1 MSNMRAVTV
10 AEFGPP
16 ENLIVT
22 VAEKP
27 RPGPGE
33 VLLKVAAAGVNRADL
48 LQRQGHYP
56 PPPGASDIIGMEA
69 SGNVAELGADVND
82 WEPGQEVCA
91 LLAGGGYAEYVTV
104 PAGHLLP
111 VPDGVDLVD
120 AAALPEVACTVLSNL
135 KRTAHLRSGELLL
148 LHGGASGIGTHAI
161 QWGKEIGATV
171 AVTAGSAEKLEFCR
185 DLGADITINYNDED
199 FLDVIK
205 SHGGADVILDIIGAK
220 YLDRNVSALAKDGR
234 LVVIGMQGGA
244 KAELNIGALLA
255 KRGTIHATAL
265 RGRTLEDKAAIVA
278 DTIATTWPMIA
289 AGKVKPVVGKKFPL
303 AEAAAAHTLLDAG
316 KVTGKVLLTV

>member
-1 MSNMRAVTV
+1 MRAITVT
-10 AEFGPP
+10 EPGPP
-16 ENLIVT
+16 ENL
-22 VAEKP
+22 VATDVDKP

-33 VLLKVAAAGVNRADL
+33 VLIKVAAAGVNRADL
-48 LQRQGHYP
+48 LQRQGNYP

-69 SGNVAELGADVND
+69 SGTVDELGADVSD
-82 WEPGQEVCA
+82 WEQGQEVCA

-111 VPDGVDLVD
+111 VPNGVDLVD

-161 QWGKEIGATV
+161 QWAKELGATV
-171 AVTAGSAEKLEFCR
+171 AVTAGSSDKLEFCR
-185 DLGADITINYNDED
+185 RLGADITINYHDDD
-199 FLDVIK
+199 FLEVIK
-205 SHGGADVILDIIGAK
+205 SHGGANVILDIIGAK

-265 RGRTLEDKAAIVA
+265 RGRSLQDKAAIVA
-278 DTIATTWPMIA
+278 DTVATTWPMIS
-289 AGKVKPVVGKKFPL
+289 AGKVKPVVGKRFSL
-303 AEAAAAHTLLDAG
+303 SDAAAAHTLLDSG
-316 KVTGKVLLTV
+316 KVAGKVLLTV

>member
-1 MSNMRAVTV
+1 MRAVTV
-10 AEFGPP
+10 TEFGPP

-22 VAEKP
+22 DIEKP
-27 RPGPGE
+27 HPGPGE
-33 VLLKVAAAGVNRADL
+33 VLIKVAAAGLNRADL
-48 LQRQGHYP
+48 LQRQGNYP

-69 SGNVAELGADVND
+69 SGTVDELGADVD
-82 WEPGQEVCA
+82 AFEPGQQVCA
-91 LLAGGGYAEYVTV
+91 LLAGGGYAEYVAV
-104 PAGHLLP
+104 PAGHVLP
-111 VPDGVDLVD
+111 VPAGVDVVD

-135 KRTAHLRSGELLL
+135 KRTAHLQSGELLL

-161 QWGKEIGATV
+161 QWAKELGATV
-171 AVTAGSAEKLEFCR
+171 AVTAGSAEKLDLCR
-185 DLGADITINYNDED
+185 DLGADITINYRDDD

-205 SHGGADVILDIIGAK
+205 SHGGANVILDIIGAK

-265 RGRTLEDKAAIVA
+265 RGRTTEDKAAIIA
-278 DTIATTWPMIA
+278 DTLATTWPMIA
-289 AGKVKPVVGKKFPL
+289 TGNVKPVVGAKFPL
-303 AEAAAAHTLLDAG
+303 ADASAAHTLLDSG